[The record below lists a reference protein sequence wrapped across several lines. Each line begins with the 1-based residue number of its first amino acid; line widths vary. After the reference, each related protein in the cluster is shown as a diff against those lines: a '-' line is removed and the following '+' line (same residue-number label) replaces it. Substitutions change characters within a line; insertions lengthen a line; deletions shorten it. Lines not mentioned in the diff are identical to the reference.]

1 LLWLTKE
8 PSTAQKSLDWFNS
21 STVRFRRAPWKGGDI
36 PVGESPTRQ
45 LLLQPEAIRAVMEV
59 TKWLKPLV

>member
-1 LLWLTKE
+1 M
-8 PSTAQKSLDWFNS
+8 NGC
-21 STVRFRRAPWKGGDI
+21 FRRAPWKGGDI